1 MNIKNEDIQVQN
13 KIIHE
18 EEKRRLE
25 VVSYQSNGE
34 ELTVKMQTNK
44 NLEFLFSFVFFL
56 CWESEVRDTVW
67 KKKEPPYILHL
78 DKNPPSEW
86 MVSEW
91 KRFALPIHHLS

>member
-56 CWESEVRDTVW
+56 C
-67 KKKEPPYILHL
+67 
-78 DKNPPSEW
+78 
-86 MVSEW
+86 
-91 KRFALPIHHLS
+91 